1 MLGTILY
8 ELFTKG
14 ELPYGSDKCTDMEQ
28 AKQLPEQLLT
38 NQTRSDSLLSCLEG
52 ADVPPR

>member
-8 ELFTKG
+8 ELFTNG